1 MHPLGCWT
9 AGRQAAKWR
18 RVADAGEPSRD
29 DRPAF
34 QGLQVCLFL
43 YPLLTAPASPCM
55 PPRARRR
62 AIAVLT
68 WSNRQHRFTP
78 VERAVNLYCSRH
90 GYDRLI
96 SHRPRLPPDT
106 AKQWE
111 KAPLSATC
119 AG

>member
-1 MHPLGCWT
+1 
-9 AGRQAAKWR
+9 
-18 RVADAGEPSRD
+18 
-29 DRPAF
+29 
-34 QGLQVCLFL
+34 
-43 YPLLTAPASPCM
+43 M

-111 KAPLSATC
+111 KAPLSATSLDDPPSPILP
-119 AG
+119 GRMV